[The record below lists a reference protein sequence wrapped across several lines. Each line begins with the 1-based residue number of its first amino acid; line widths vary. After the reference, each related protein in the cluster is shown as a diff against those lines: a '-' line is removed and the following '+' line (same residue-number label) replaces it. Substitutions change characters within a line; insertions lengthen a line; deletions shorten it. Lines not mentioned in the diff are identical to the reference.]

1 MLPVNVKEVRPKDLD
16 KPYMEL
22 GADAVRAND
31 HFKNDQV
38 DAQAQEQKFLA
49 AVEQRSKADIVLV
62 KIALE
67 LIKWYHGP
75 VNRHSCEPFYLHPL
89 AVAQIVLDYN
99 TDEATV
105 IGALLH
111 DTIEDTSLLL
121 HHLETVFGQE
131 TAEVVK
137 VVTHLQ
143 SIPGSLYKVKLS
155 AEENIRMLERTGNQQ
170 VLYVKLADRM
180 HNMRTI
186 EGHDSLA
193 KRQKIAEET
202 LQCFVPIARQLGLKP
217 IEEELQ
223 KLSWAVLSKKK

>member
-1 MLPVNVKEVRPKDLD
+1 
-16 KPYMEL
+16 MEL
-22 GADAVRAND
+22 WADAVRAND

-170 VLYVKLADRM
+170 VLYVKLADRI
-180 HNMRTI
+180 HNIRTI
-186 EGHDSLA
+186 EGHDSVE
-193 KRQKIAEET
+193 KQRSIAQET
-202 LQCFVPIARQLGLKP
+202 LAFFVPLAARLGLQQAG
-217 IEEELQ
+217 EELTERCF
-223 KLSWAVLSKKK
+223 KVLKKQGEHNRAI